1 MAPRIGEDIRIYPLP
16 QGGKVI
22 LETYQL
28 LGDAEY
34 WWRNTKLMM
43 EGAYE
48 KITWVTFKQ
57 KFLAKYFPETT
68 RERSGQEFLKLR
80 VIPQNFPYPFLP

>member
-1 MAPRIGEDIRIYPLP
+1 
-16 QGGKVI
+16 
-22 LETYQL
+22 
-28 LGDAEY
+28 
-34 WWRNTKLMM
+34 MM
-43 EGAYE
+43 EGSYE

-68 RERSGQEFLKLR
+68 RERSGEEFLKLR